1 MPKPCLTR
9 KPYVLSRCQP
19 SKRALINVGLVQDLD
34 TALKKACEDLIT
46 STSLRLT
53 ASIQSFL
60 DRCTSFLSSP
70 SSTGPR
76 DLPSQDWATS
86 EQVLKL
92 HEEFQEGLEREMK
105 GVSDKMRLYL
115 EEEKTVGVLLPPLLV
130 SSFPSHLLLGRPLMK
145 GFECRRRKSSR
156 LILLS
161 SIVRCDFPL
170 DSLMRNYRKLTIGS
184 FSQSTQSLDPS
195 TDSLQALHWSRPPTS
210 RRSYKEPPSR
220 LS

>member
-1 MPKPCLTR
+1 M
-9 KPYVLSRCQP
+9 QP
-19 SKRALINVGLVQDLD
+19 LIRRFFVQDLD

-76 DLPSQDWATS
+76 DLPSQEWATP
-86 EQVLKL
+86 EMVLKL
-92 HEEFQEGLEREMK
+92 HEEFQEGLEREVK

-130 SSFPSHLLLGRPLMK
+130 SSISSHSSQ
-145 GFECRRRKSSR
+145 RR
-156 LILLS
+156 
-161 SIVRCDFPL
+161 
-170 DSLMRNYRKLTIGS
+170 
-184 FSQSTQSLDPS
+184 
-195 TDSLQALHWSRPPTS
+195 
-210 RRSYKEPPSR
+210 
-220 LS
+220 